1 MKKTGFIFPGQ
12 GSQKVGMLSELS
24 QSFPVIKATFQ
35 EASEVLDMDLWEIAQ
50 SDQRGVLSSTEITQP
65 VLLSA
70 SISIWRVWLS
80 LSELK
85 PTALSGHSLGE
96 YSALVCSGAL
106 SFKDALD
113 LVHFRGRA
121 MQKAV
126 PNGEGKMA
134 AILGLSERDVSTIC
148 DAVQKETGVV
158 SAANVN
164 SANQIVIAG
173 ESKAVTSAI
182 ESCKAAGAKR
192 ALALGVSVPS
202 HCELMVPAARELE
215 EKLSKIHIQTPEID
229 VIQNVDGEVQDE
241 PDAIKTNLVEQLY
254 RPVRWVDCV
263 NKLHQLGCRY
273 TVECGSG
280 KVLSGLVKRIQPELK
295 CLLTD
300 TDEELKKSVQELS
313 E

>member
-1 MKKTGFIFPGQ
+1 M
-12 GSQKVGMLSELS
+12 
-24 QSFPVIKATFQ
+24 
-35 EASEVLDMDLWEIAQ
+35 
-50 SDQRGVLSSTEITQP
+50 
-65 VLLSA
+65 
-70 SISIWRVWLS
+70 S

-173 ESKAVTSAI
+173 ESKAVSSAI

>member
-1 MKKTGFIFPGQ
+1 MKNTGFIFPGQ

-24 QSFPVIKATFQ
+24 RTFPIIKSTFE

-50 SDQRGVLSSTEITQP
+50 SDQSGVLSSTEITQP
-65 VLLSA
+65 ILLSA
-70 SISIWRVWLS
+70 SISIWRLWLS

-106 SFKDALD
+106 SFKDALE
-113 LVHFRGRA
+113 LVHFRGKA

-134 AILGLSERDVSTIC
+134 AILGLSEQDVNEVC
-148 DAVQKETGVV
+148 EAVQKETGVV

-164 SANQIVIAG
+164 SENQIVIAG
-173 ESKAVTSAI
+173 ESKAVNSAI
-182 ESCKAAGAKR
+182 EYCKTAGAKR
-192 ALALGVSVPS
+192 AIALGVSVPS
-202 HCELMVPAARELE
+202 HCVLMEPAARELE
-215 EKLSKIHIQTPEID
+215 QKLSTIEIQTPEID
-229 VIQNVDGEVQDE
+229 VIQNVNGEVQE
-241 PDAIKTNLVEQLY
+241 NPSAIKMNLVEQLY

-273 TVECGSG
+273 IVECGSG
-280 KVLSGLVKRIQPELK
+280 KVLTGLVKRIQPELK
-295 CLLTD
+295 CLQTD
-300 TDEELKKSVQELS
+300 TDEELKRSVQELS

>member
-1 MKKTGFIFPGQ
+1 MKNTGFIFPGQ
-12 GSQKVGMLSELS
+12 GSQEVGMLSELS

-65 VLLSA
+65 ILLSA

-215 EKLSKIHIQTPEID
+215 EKLSKIQIQTPEID

-263 NKLHQLGCRY
+263 KKLHQLGCRY